1 MNAKNFT
8 AFATRKRIRERDNS
22 PDMFAA
28 ADEDEDVISSDKE
41 TKQDS
46 KKSLICKTP
55 SKDLTKL
62 RPSSKSYLQSQQS
75 SREQSPKQN
84 ILLSSSVQHHDN
96 NNQSMLSSDS
106 KVLGD
111 CSMSSL
117 RSTLNTNH
125 FGLNSRMK
133 EALHYGGLNNTR
145 IGCSS
150 RSSSGET
157 PPIYTLNNS
166 NILPSQ
172 TSIHCGPHYGLSVGV
187 WQAIQQTKG
196 INSLYDWQDK
206 CLNKAIKTNQNLL
219 YSLPTSGGKTL
230 VAEIL
235 MVRELLCNQ
244 NHCLFVM
251 PYVSIVQEKI
261 RTLSSLAIALNFAVE
276 EYAGNRGSYPPRKRK
291 SKRVI
296 YIATLEKANG
306 IVNSLLELGRLNEI
320 GLVVVDEIHIVGE
333 GKRGATLETLLC
345 KLLLAPVGP
354 RLVAMSATIGNID
367 ELSNFLKAEI
377 YTEDFRPVQLREFI
391 KTGDQVLEV
400 SGRQRGFQEN
410 FKHCR
415 SVSSLSAESRKNDP
429 DGISALVSEVAPE
442 HCCLVFCSTKKNC
455 ESVAKLISSNLSP
468 NLLQWKTAE
477 KLKLRRALEQESG
490 RLCPI
495 LKSTLPFGIAY
506 HHSGLTA
513 DERQLIEEAFSSGT
527 LCCLCCTSTL
537 AAGVN
542 LPARRVILRSPYIGN
557 TRLTRARYQQMIGR
571 AGRAGFDT
579 HGESFMIVKPNEL
592 TFVTNDILM
601 APTNRVDS
609 QLAEDNLRGLQQLLL
624 SLISLDLGGR
634 DRKTLAETLLHSTL
648 LGQQSTRQT
657 ITATELVD
665 QSLNSMAEKNL
676 ILFGKDEKLEVTKL
690 GRATLK
696 GIVDLDRS
704 KQLYNDL
711 RLAQAGL
718 VLMTKLHLMYL
729 VTPYDMV
736 GTVIPIA
743 STYFQSFN
751 KLSAEELGVARTIGI
766 NETVMVK
773 LMSNQQPKIER
784 SVLERFYLTL
794 MLNDLFKGE
803 SVWNVSELYGCTRGD
818 VQNLLSSASSFASCV
833 FHFVQ
838 ELDEFWAFSDL
849 LLPFS
854 RELSMCCTAELIPL
868 MELPSVGKGRAR
880 MLFKAGF
887 RTLTDVAKTN
897 PEELVS
903 RVDHLP
909 KRSALQMIAAAK
921 VLVYEKADALREE
934 ADSLLELVPRPQ
946 PLVPL
951 DETFQTQASNVSLLD
966 D

>member
-8 AFATRKRIRERDNS
+8 SFATRKRIRERDNS
-22 PDMFAA
+22 PDMFAV
-28 ADEDEDVISSDKE
+28 ADEDEDAISSDKE
-41 TKQDS
+41 AEKAEP
-46 KKSLICKTP
+46 ICSGNRKTP
-55 SKDLTKL
+55 GKDISNL
-62 RPSSKSYLQSQQS
+62 RHQKTKSYSATPPS
-75 SREQSPKQN
+75 TSDQSPKRK
-84 ILLSSSVQHHDN
+84 IVLSSSFQHEN
-96 NNQSMLSSDS
+96 NNQSLPPSDS
-106 KVLGD
+106 KNLGG

-117 RSTLNTNH
+117 RSTLHTNH

-133 EALHYGGLNNTR
+133 EALSSGGMDSTIFQFSNHSP
-145 IGCSS
+145 SS
-150 RSSSGET
+150 RET
-157 PPIYTLNNS
+157 PPVYTLNTS
-166 NILPSQ
+166 NVVPSQ
-172 TSIHCGPHYGLSVGV
+172 TSIHCGANHGLSDSA
-187 WQAIQQTKG
+187 WQAILQTKG
-196 INSLYDWQDK
+196 IKGLYGWQTQ
-206 CLNKAIKTNQNLL
+206 CLNKATKTNQNLL

-235 MVRELLCNQ
+235 MIRELLCNQ
-244 NHCLFVM
+244 KHCLFVL

-261 RTLSSLAIALNFAVE
+261 RTLSTLAIALNFAIE
-276 EYAGNRGSYPPRKRK
+276 EYAGNRGTYPPRQRK

-296 YIATLEKANG
+296 YIATLEKAHG
-306 IVNSLLELGRLNEI
+306 IINSLLELGRLQEI

-345 KLLLAPVGP
+345 KLLLAPIGP

-391 KTGDQVLEV
+391 KTGDQILEIDK
-400 SGRQRGFQEN
+400 RQRGSQEN
-410 FKHCR
+410 FMKHSR
-415 SVSSLSAESRKNDP
+415 SVSAPCATSRKNDP
-429 DGISALVSEVAPE
+429 DGLSVLVSEVAPE
-442 HCCLVFCSTKKNC
+442 HSCLVFCSTKKNC
-455 ESVAKLISSNLSP
+455 ESVAKLVSSNLP
-468 NLLQWKTAE
+468 PTLQQWKTAE
-477 KLKLRRALEQESG
+477 KLKLRKALEQESG

-495 LKSTLPFGIAY
+495 LKSTLPFGVAY
-506 HHSGLTA
+506 HHS
-513 DERQLIEEAFSSGT
+513 AFSSGT

-579 HGESFMIVKPNEL
+579 HGESFLLAKSNEL

-601 APTNRVDS
+601 APTNRVYS
-609 QLAEDNLRGLQQLLL
+609 QLAEDDLRGLQQLLL
-624 SLISLDLGGR
+624 SLIFLDLGGK
-634 DRKTLAETLLHSTL
+634 DLKTLSETLLHSTL
-648 LGQQSTRQT
+648 LGQQSSRQT
-657 ITATELVD
+657 VTTTELVEK
-665 QSLNSMAEKNL
+665 SLKSMMEKNL
-676 ILFGKDEKLEVTKL
+676 ILYDKDEKLAVTKL

-711 RLAQAGL
+711 RLAQGGL

-736 GTVIPIA
+736 GTVVPIA
-743 STYFQSFN
+743 STYFQAFN
-751 KLSAEELGVARTIGI
+751 KLSAEELGVARMIGV

-773 LMSNQQPKIER
+773 LMSNQQQKIER
-784 SVLERFYLTL
+784 SILERFYLTL

-818 VQNLLSSASSFASCV
+818 VQNLLSNAASFASCV
-833 FHFVQ
+833 YHFVQ
-838 ELDEFWAFSDL
+838 ELDEFWAFSEL

-854 RELSMCCTAELIPL
+854 RELSMCCTSELIPL
-868 MELPSVGKGRAR
+868 MELPSVAKGRAR

-887 RTLTDVAKTN
+887 RTLTDVAKTD
-897 PEELVS
+897 PDQLVA

-909 KRSALQMIAAAK
+909 RRVAQQMIAAAK
-921 VLVYEKADALREE
+921 VLVYEKADALLEE
-934 ADSLLELVPRPQ
+934 ASSLLELVPRRQ